1 MRGFLVAIAL
11 FLSVFGAYKGWEAY
25 HFVDGALRLEG
36 RVYAVEALAGPP
48 KPRQKIPVHVEYEL
62 NGRTERGETRMPMLG
77 KLSVG
82 DSVPLWVSPSD
93 PARPVLAQPSS
104 LFAGPLTYLTVGLL
118 GLILTLAYR
127 RRS

>member
-11 FLSVFGAYKGWEAY
+11 FLSVFGAFKGWDAY
-25 HFVDGALRLEG
+25 QFVNSAVRIEG
-36 RVYAVEALAGPP
+36 RVYAVEPLAGPP

-82 DSVPLWVSPSD
+82 DTVPLWVAPSD
-93 PARPVLAQPSS
+93 PARPVLAQPSAI
-104 LFAGPLTYLTVGLL
+104 FAGPLTYLVVGLL
-118 GLILTLAYR
+118 GLLLTLMYR
-127 RRS
+127 AQK

>member
-11 FLSVFGAYKGWEAY
+11 FLFVFGAFKGWEAY
-25 HFVDGALRLEG
+25 SFVDAAIRVEG
-36 RVYAVEALAGPP
+36 RVYAVEPLPGPP

-82 DSVPLWVSPSD
+82 DRVPLWVSESE
-93 PARPVLAQPSS
+93 PARPVLAQPSAI
-104 LFAGPLTYLTVGLL
+104 FAGPLTYFTVGLI
-118 GLILTLAYR
+118 GLILTLVYR
-127 RRS
+127 RD

>member
-25 HFVDGALRLEG
+25 SFVSDALRIQG
-36 RVYAVEALAGPP
+36 RVYAVETLSGPP

-62 NGRTERGETRMPMLG
+62 NGRLERGETRMPMLG

-82 DSVPLWVSPSD
+82 DTVPLWVTPTE
-93 PARPVLAQPSS
+93 PARPVLAQPSA
-104 LFAGPLTYLTVGLL
+104 LFAGPLTYLSVGLL
-118 GLILTLAYR
+118 GLILTLLYR
-127 RRS
+127 RRA